1 MNDLIKFTFD
11 FFGHVLPGSVIIFSI
26 SLLHPSN
33 DSLTLIYENAGNIN
47 SGTAT
52 AIIIAS
58 YIIGFAVNPFG
69 RYLYRSLGFKLW
81 NSQLKNEVDM
91 FVSDKFVLVRQYSPE
106 NFKKIEAWFTYC
118 AMSHNLSIACLILF
132 LVSGVKILFQSDPL
146 YRWIPILILSLLLFF
161 VFLYRA
167 VQFYQWA
174 NHDLN
179 ATISQL
185 NLGDKKQP

>member
-33 DSLTLIYENAGNIN
+33 ESLRLIFENAGMIN
-47 SGTAT
+47 ASTAT
-52 AIIIAS
+52 ALIITS
-58 YIIGFAVNPFG
+58 YILGFAVNPFG
-69 RYLYRSLGFKLW
+69 RYLYRTLGFKLW
-81 NSQLKNEVDM
+81 NNQVENKVDM
-91 FVSDKFVLVRQYSPE
+91 FVSDKFVLVRHFSPE

-118 AMSHNLSIACLILF
+118 AMSHNLSLACLILF
-132 LVSGVKILFQSDPL
+132 LVCGLKIIFLGGSLTF
-146 YRWIPILILSLLLFF
+146 WISILILSAFLFF

-167 VQFYQWA
+167 VTFYQWA

-179 ATISQL
+179 AAVSCL
-185 NLGDKKQP
+185 NLKEKGME